1 MVNDFQFLRM
11 RMSPSTYAP
20 IKRGMDVFLSLLLLM
35 LLSPLML
42 GIALAIRLTSPGPVF
57 YRQVRVGR
65 NGKEFEMLKFRSMSA
80 NASSKVHE
88 EHIRKLIEQD
98 LSGEAAAATKIENDS
113 RITRIGAILRKL
125 SLDELPQFINVL
137 CGDMSLVGPRPSI
150 PYEVALFKDWYMERF
165 TVLPG
170 ITGLWQVV
178 GRSSVAFDDMVKLDI
193 QYVHTMNLLL
203 DLWILLKTPR
213 AMVKGSG

>member
-1 MVNDFQFLRM
+1 
-11 RMSPSTYAP
+11 MSPNTYAP
-20 IKRGMDVFLSLLLLM
+20 IKRGMDVLLSLLLLT

-42 GIALAIRLTSPGPVF
+42 AIALAIWLTSPGPVF
-57 YRQVRVGR
+57 YRQVRVGK

-88 EHIRKLIEQD
+88 EHIRKLIEQGF
-98 LSGEAAAATKIENDS
+98 SGDVAAATKIEKDP
-113 RITRIGAILRKL
+113 RITPIGAILRKL
-125 SLDELPQFINVL
+125 SFDELPQFINVL
-137 CGDMSLVGPRPSI
+137 RGDMSLVGPRPSI
-150 PYEVALFKDWYMERF
+150 PYEVELFKDWYMERF

-178 GRSSVAFDDMVKLDI
+178 GRSSVAFDDMVRLDI
-193 QYVHTMNLLL
+193 EYVRTMNLLL

-213 AMVKGSG
+213 AMIKGSG